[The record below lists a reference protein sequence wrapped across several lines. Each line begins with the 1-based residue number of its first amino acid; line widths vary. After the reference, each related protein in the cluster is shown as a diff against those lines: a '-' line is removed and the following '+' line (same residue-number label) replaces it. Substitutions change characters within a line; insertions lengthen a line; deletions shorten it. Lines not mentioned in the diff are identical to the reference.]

1 MKKNQETY
9 QDYEGV
15 YPDSKVNDCLFNWV
29 FHFNPISS
37 LWNAIPRDRYNQYWD
52 NNDDSGVIKSTQI
65 TTLVDLIVKMNNS
78 NLDLNNL

>member
-15 YPDSKVNDCLFNWV
+15 YPNSKENECLFNWV
-29 FHFNPISS
+29 FHYNPINK
-37 LWNAIPRDRYNQYWD
+37 LWNAIPREKYNQYWD
-52 NNDDSGVIKSTQI
+52 NLDDKSVIKSTQI

-78 NLDLNNL
+78 NLDLDSL